1 MRPATV
7 RPSALPHLV
16 VGGVAVAAL
25 YSVFFLLDRGD
36 LTRMTDEDGL
46 VENLGAF
53 CFLGAALVLARA
65 GLLVRR
71 AGQPRQGI
79 WLLLLGALMLLCF
92 AEEVS
97 WGQRFLGIETPEAWK
112 QANRQGETN
121 LHNLSFF
128 GARFTADRLFSLFWF
143 GYCCA
148 LPAAVR
154 LVPALRRLVARLGV
168 PLVPLGIGACFLL
181 NHAVQKALEH
191 PRVLEWITTRAVE
204 REGGGLHDRLGAMGG
219 LRQILEVK
227 EALYGL
233 LFLSVACWFLA
244 LGRSLLRVEEREEGR
259 LAASLESR

>member
-1 MRPATV
+1 MHSVPLRP
-7 RPSALPHLV
+7 PALLHAA
-16 VGGVAVAAL
+16 VGVLAIGVL
-25 YSVFFLLDRGD
+25 YSVFFLLDRGG
-36 LTRMTDEDGL
+36 LARLTDEDGL

-79 WLLLLGALMLLCF
+79 WLLLLGALMFLCF

-128 GARFTADRLFSLFWF
+128 GSRFTADRLFSLFWF

-148 LPAAVR
+148 LPAAAH
-154 LVPALRRLVARLGV
+154 LLPALRRRVARLGV

-181 NHAVQKALEH
+181 NHAVQKVLEH
-191 PRVLEWITTRAVE
+191 PPVLERITTRAVE
-204 REGGGLHDRLGAMGG
+204 QEGGGLHDRLGAMGG

-227 EALYGL
+227 EALYGF
-233 LFLSVACWFLA
+233 LFLSAACWFLA
-244 LGRSLLRVEEREEGR
+244 LGRSLVRAEAPREGR
-259 LAASLESR
+259 LAASRESR